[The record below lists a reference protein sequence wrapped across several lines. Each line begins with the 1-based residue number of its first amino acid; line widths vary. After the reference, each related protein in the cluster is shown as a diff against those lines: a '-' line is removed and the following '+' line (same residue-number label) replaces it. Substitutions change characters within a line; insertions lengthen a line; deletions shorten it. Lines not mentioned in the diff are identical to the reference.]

1 MAVAI
6 GVSFFSATQKL
17 SNEDRGKIFT
27 FVGKFQ
33 ENPAHPGLSL
43 ERIHQAK
50 SENVWSAR
58 VSKEL
63 RAIAVKDGDDW
74 ALVYVDHHDDAYRWT
89 ETRSIERHSHT
100 GALQIVELPTT
111 LAESSSGV
119 TRNAKASGIFDRFN
133 EQYLLSLG
141 TPELW
146 LPVVRQIA
154 NEDEL
159 LEVAQKLPPDVA
171 DRLFD
176 LAAGKLVTPPA
187 PVASLSDVS
196 DEQSQNLFVVR
207 SQDELRPLLD
217 APMATWIAFLHPTQK
232 KLATGNFNG
241 AVKITGSAGTGK
253 TVVAMHRARHL
264 AQQGKRVLLTSFIN
278 NLCHNLRRN
287 LQLFCSAAEL
297 QHITVSTVHH
307 QALMLLKDAGQTWEP
322 AGDGELQSL
331 LDSLTGR
338 DCPLQGEALFAEW
351 REIVQAQGVSDWE
364 QYRSASRVGRG
375 RPLTVKDRKAVWSVI
390 ERFHQ
395 TLAEAGKCSFTG
407 LCLRALDLL
416 NDGLASPFDAV
427 IVDEVQDLGLPELRL
442 LAALA
447 GDGADRLMIVGDGGQ
462 RIYAAKHSLKSL
474 GIDVRGRSHV
484 LRINYR
490 TTEQIRRFADAL
502 LGQEADDLEGGKQ
515 SRQGTRSLLSGPEP
529 VLKGFDTRAAQCD
542 FAIEQIRQLL
552 KLGRT
557 PDEIAIFARQAY
569 LLNMVE
575 TRLARA
581 NVPFHRLSKEDFPA
595 EPMVSLG
602 SMYRAKG
609 LEFKFVFVIDASD
622 DHLPF
627 TKVLSKKTDETARED
642 FLEQERQLLYVSLT
656 RARDCIFVTWVGR
669 ISRFLENQ

>member
-1 MAVAI
+1 MAFAI
-6 GVSFFSATQKL
+6 DVSFFNAIQKL
-17 SNEDRGKIFT
+17 SNEDRGRILT

-33 ENPAHPGLSL
+33 ENPSHPGLSL
-43 ERIHQAK
+43 ERIQQAK
-50 SENVWSAR
+50 SDNVWSAR

-63 RAIAVKDGDDW
+63 RAIAVKDGEDW
-74 ALVYVDHHDDAYRWT
+74 ALVYVDHHDAAYQWT
-89 ETRSIERHSHT
+89 ETRSIERHSRT
-100 GALQIVELPTT
+100 GALQIVELPAKQ
-111 LAESSSGV
+111 AESGV
-119 TRNAKASGIFDRFN
+119 GAHRTAHSPGIFDRYS
-133 EQYLLSLG
+133 EEYLLSLG
-141 TPELW
+141 TPEPW

-159 LEVAQKLPPDVA
+159 LEVAHKMPPDVA

-187 PVASLSDVS
+187 PVASLSDVGE
-196 DEQSQNLFVVR
+196 EQSQNLFVVR

-217 APMATWIAFLHPTQK
+217 APMATWIAFLHPTQR
-232 KLATGNFNG
+232 KLAYGGFNG

-253 TVVAMHRARHL
+253 TVVAMHRAKHL
-264 AQQGKRVLLTSFIN
+264 AGQGKRVLLTSFVN

-287 LQLFCSAAEL
+287 LQLFCSEAEL
-297 QHITVSTVHH
+297 RQITVSTVHH

-322 AGDGELQSL
+322 VGDEELHNL

-338 DCPLQGEALFAEW
+338 ECPLTGESLFAEW
-351 REIVQAQGVSDWE
+351 RDVVQAQGISEWD

-416 NDGLASPFDAV
+416 NGELASPFDAV

-447 GDGADRLMIVGDGGQ
+447 GEGADRLMIVGDGGQ

-474 GIDVRGRSHV
+474 GIDVRGRSYV

-515 SRQGTRSLLSGPEP
+515 PRQGTRSLLSGPEP
-529 VLKGFDTRAAQCD
+529 VLKGFDGRAAECD
-542 FAIEQIRQLL
+542 FVVEQIRQLL

-569 LLNMVE
+569 LLNMAE
-575 TRLARA
+575 TRLTRA
-581 NVPFHRLSKEDFPA
+581 GIPFHRLSKEDFPA

-609 LEFKFVFVIDASD
+609 LEFKFVFVIDVSD
-622 DHLPF
+622 DQLPF
-627 TKVLSKKTDETARED
+627 AKVLGKKTDETARED

-656 RARDCIFVTWVGR
+656 RARDCVFVTWAGQA
-669 ISRFLENQ
+669 SRFLGNQ